1 MDAIYRPLMREAM
14 KSTDFS
20 HVQCVIGVGF
30 SGANSELSRQA
41 AGSIFD
47 S

>member
-1 MDAIYRPLMREAM
+1 MDAIYRPQVREAM

-30 SGANSELSRQA
+30 SGANSVLNRLA
-41 AGSIFD
+41 AG
-47 S
+47 